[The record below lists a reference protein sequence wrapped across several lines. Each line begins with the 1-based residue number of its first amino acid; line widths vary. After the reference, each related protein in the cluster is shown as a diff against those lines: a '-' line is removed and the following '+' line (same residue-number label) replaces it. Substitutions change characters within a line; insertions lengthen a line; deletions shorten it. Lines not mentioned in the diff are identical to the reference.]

1 MLGHFSLALS
11 SHCPIHTC
19 MITGLSQLTFKMLD
33 LLGENN
39 DNAPYLMNASVLAL
53 GSPFRGG
60 VVL

>member
-1 MLGHFSLALS
+1 MLGHFGSVKPLS
-11 SHCPIHTC
+11 HSRLQDHRVV
-19 MITGLSQLTFKMLD
+19 LTFEMLD

-39 DNAPYLMNASVLAL
+39 DNASYLMNASVLAL

>member
-1 MLGHFSLALS
+1 MLGHFGSVKPLS
-11 SHCPIHTC
+11 HSHLHDHRVVLILKCLI
-19 MITGLSQLTFKMLD
+19 F
-33 LLGENN
+33 LGENN